1 MLCSGPVTFTPGAEQ
16 LTRILIAIRP
26 LPRKMAESIE
36 SLVSIAGSVS
46 TPSTKRRIQI
56 FRNQIPF
63 IISNSGKTEAAPYFY
78 TDDRLL
84 SLQRSAIL
92 LTVLEEKLK
101 NE

>member
-16 LTRILIAIRP
+16 LTRILIAIR